1 MNENQ
6 NQNEKKKIID
16 NIYYQKN
23 KEKKKE
29 QRRNRYKE
37 QQQLAR
43 REMKKRVQKYS
54 QVENYKVL
62 MTLKDYSILTPEKKR
77 KWLDF
82 DWTLKDLAEVGV
94 HNISEVMRLRELAE
108 ILITDYWKTAK
119 KEEWKG
125 KLWNSL
131 DSKKQQQLIKFWAR
145 EKVREEMAINEGLEE
160 ISKKGEEREKE
171 IEMDKFH
178 EERGKVKCE
187 CWQCQESKL
196 IEKEVKAKVKK
207 EAADYDRQNKATEK
221 EQCPDCGKWVKKL
234 DEENGVCKSCLS
246 N

>member
-94 HNISEVMRLRELAE
+94 HNISEVMRLRELAD
-108 ILITDYWKTAK
+108 ILISDYWTTAK

-131 DSKKQQQLIKFWAR
+131 DSKKQQQLIKFWAK

-160 ISKKGEEREKE
+160 ISKKGEAREKE
-171 IEMDKFH
+171 IEIAKFH
-178 EERGKVKCE
+178 EERGKIKCE
-187 CWQCQESKL
+187 CWQCRENKLVQE
-196 IEKEVKAKVKK
+196 EVKAKIKK
-207 EAADYDRQNKATEK
+207 EEK
-221 EQCPDCGKWVKKL
+221 EEKKADKQQCSDCGKWVKNL
-234 DEENGVCKSCLS
+234 DEENGVCKSCLAS
-246 N
+246 YQ

>member
-1 MNENQ
+1 
-6 NQNEKKKIID
+6 
-16 NIYYQKN
+16 
-23 KEKKKE
+23 
-29 QRRNRYKE
+29 
-37 QQQLAR
+37 
-43 REMKKRVQKYS
+43 
-54 QVENYKVL
+54 VENYKVL

-108 ILITDYWKTAK
+108 ILISDYWKTAK

-145 EKVREEMAINEGLEE
+145 EKIREELAIAEGLEE
-160 ISKKGEEREKE
+160 IERKAKDAEKK
-171 IEMDKFH
+171 IEMAKFH

-187 CWQCQESKL
+187 CWQCAASKPQVE
-196 IEKEVKAKVKK
+196 EK
-207 EAADYDRQNKATEK
+207 TEDK
-221 EQCPDCGKWVKKL
+221 QQCPDCGKWVKKL

-246 N
+246 NYE